1 MLPLFW
7 KYLKRLRPLV
17 PFLTLTFIGDLIVM
31 NFTLVTPLF
40 SRLLFDY
47 AYPLSD
53 VSILNAV
60 FAASVAIYFIQFF
73 FNVSCDYLSTYVSQI
88 FSGRLTRSL
97 FDKVQKLP
105 LKFHQER
112 GTGDLVNLFT
122 HDVGVVVNKTI
133 ETIPQFVLQFYFFVS
148 ILVIAFSMN
157 YKITLLA
164 LASVPIYILES
175 KYFARK
181 EESLEELDIEL
192 DGEYYD
198 TLQERLKGIKTV
210 KAFGQ
215 EDYES
220 ERVALKRSEMN
231 VIAIKRG
238 LVTVLSAF
246 TNSITI
252 RMWTVALSWYMGFL
266 VIGGELSVGEI
277 VALLAYVAMMGDP
290 IKALAQQY
298 VDLKV
303 AMVSFRRIDAVLSAK
318 SEGEGETDEPA
329 LAIERGEIRFE
340 TVRFAYG
347 ESDSDEEAVLKD
359 LEFRIASKTAVAL
372 VGESGSGK
380 STIVSLLM
388 RFFSPNKGAIFIDG
402 QDISEVRLKTLRDRI
417 GLVEQDFSLFAG
429 TLRDNIFYGNV
440 DKSEAQLIDA
450 CKKAQI
456 YDFISGLPDGFDHM
470 IGPSGDGLSGGQ
482 KQRVAIARVLLRDP
496 DIIVFDEATSAL
508 DPESE
513 FRITEVM
520 NSLIGKKNLLVVA
533 HRLSTIKKA
542 DVILMLD
549 RGRIVEGGTF
559 HELIEKKGQF
569 FRYYSR
575 QFGGFDA
582 FKRILETEFERTGRY
597 ASQFNLVAARAPYWE
612 GIRSK
617 LGDDTAFDYMD
628 ELGFMV
634 RRSLRKGDNAAVLS
648 RDTMLMLIPEI
659 NTDQLKQFFDRLS
672 KLCRNKMIPV
682 GETEFPADLEFSA
695 LHVEGQ
701 TVPTADDLI
710 RLVVENLSEIENEK
724 NYTIRTLHGETKIA
738 NLNSSMET
746 EFNNGVRP

>member
-1 MLPLFW
+1 MLSLFW

-17 PFLTLTFIGDLIVM
+17 PFLTLTFVGDLVAM

-47 AYPLSD
+47 AYPLRD
-53 VSILNAV
+53 TSILNAV
-60 FAASVAIYFIQFF
+60 FAASVVIYFIQFF
-73 FNVSCDYLSTYVSQI
+73 FNVSCDYLAAYASQI
-88 FSGRLTRSL
+88 FSGKLTRSL

-122 HDVGVVVNKTI
+122 HDISVVVDKTI
-133 ETIPQFVLQFYFFVS
+133 ETIPQFILQVYFFIS
-148 ILVIAFSMN
+148 ILCIAFFMN

-164 LASVPIYILES
+164 LLSVPIYILES

-181 EESLEELDIEL
+181 EEALEERDIEL

-220 ERVALKRSEMN
+220 ERVSLKRREMN
-231 VIAIKRG
+231 VVAIKRG
-238 LVTVLSAF
+238 LVTVISAF

-252 RMWTVALSWYMGFL
+252 RMWTVGLSWYMGFL

-277 VALLAYVAMMGDP
+277 VALLAYIAMMGDP

-303 AMVSFRRIDAVLSAK
+303 AMVSFRRIDTVLSAQG
-318 SEGEGETDEPA
+318 EDEGETDEHG
-329 LAIERGEIRFE
+329 LTIECGEIRFE
-340 TVRFAYG
+340 TVRFAYD
-347 ESDSDEEAVLKD
+347 ESDDAENAVLKD
-359 LEFRIASKTAVAL
+359 LEFRIAPKTAVAL

-429 TLRDNIFYGNV
+429 TLRDNILYGNK
-440 DKSEAQLIDA
+440 DKSEGQLIEA

-456 YDFISGLPDGFDHM
+456 YDFISGLPDGFGHVV
-470 IGPSGDGLSGGQ
+470 GPSGEGLSGGQ
-482 KQRVAIARVLLRDP
+482 KQRIAIARVLLRDP

-520 NSLIGKKNLLVVA
+520 NDLIGKKNLLIIA

-542 DVILMLD
+542 DIILMLD
-549 RGRIVEGGTF
+549 RGRIVECGTF
-559 HELIEKKGQF
+559 HELLEKKGQF
-569 FRYYSR
+569 FRYHSR

-597 ASQFNLVAARAPYWE
+597 GSQFNLVAARASHWE
-612 GIRSK
+612 QIRSEM
-617 LGDDTAFDYMD
+617 GDEAAFDYMD
-628 ELGFMV
+628 EFGFVV
-634 RRSLRKGDNAAVLS
+634 RRSLRKGDNAAVLY
-648 RDTMLMLIPEI
+648 RDTMLILIPEI
-659 NTDQLKQFFDRLS
+659 NTEHLKQFFDRLS
-672 KLCRNKMIPV
+672 LLCQKKMIQI

-695 LHVEGQ
+695 LHVEGH
-701 TVPTADDLI
+701 TVSTADDLI
-710 RLVVENLSEIENEK
+710 RLALEGLSEIKNEET
-724 NYTIRTLHGETKIA
+724 YTIRTLHGEAKIA
-738 NLNSSMET
+738 NLNSSIET
-746 EFNNGVRP
+746 ELDDGVRS